1 MKYNDLLNLLLS
13 MRDEKYAAF
22 QKPLCNSDY
31 EIIGIKIPVLKKI
44 AKEHYKDKDLDMSEF
59 EHHHYLEVEMLY
71 FCLGMIQNK
80 SIDDKLNFILE
91 NVKYADSWMITDTPN
106 SYLKDLDFDRYFD
119 FFKKTYLNKH
129 IFTRRIAYILGLKVY
144 RDNRILQI
152 LNLLKDDNEYMVTM
166 GQAWLLAS
174 MAICYPEEIFNY
186 LDKSKNITL
195 RKKTISKIVDS
206 FRISDEYKA
215 KFKTLR

>member
-1 MKYNDLLNLLLS
+1 MNYSELLDLLLS
-13 MRDEKYAAF
+13 LHDEKYAAF

-44 AKEHYKDKDLDMSEF
+44 AKEHYKDKDLDLAEF
-59 EHHHYLEVEMLY
+59 EHHHYLEVEMIY
-71 FCLGMIQNK
+71 VIFGMLQNK
-80 SIDDKLNFILE
+80 SIDDKLKFILE

-106 SYLKDLDFDRYFD
+106 GFLKDLDFDRYFE
-119 FFKKTYLNKH
+119 FFKKTYLDKH

-144 RDNRILQI
+144 RDSRILKV
-152 LNLLKDDNEYMVTM
+152 LNYLKDDDEYMVTM

-174 MAICYPEEIFNY
+174 MAICYPEEIYQY
-186 LDKSKNITL
+186 LAKSNNVTL

-206 FRISDEYKA
+206 FRINEEYKS